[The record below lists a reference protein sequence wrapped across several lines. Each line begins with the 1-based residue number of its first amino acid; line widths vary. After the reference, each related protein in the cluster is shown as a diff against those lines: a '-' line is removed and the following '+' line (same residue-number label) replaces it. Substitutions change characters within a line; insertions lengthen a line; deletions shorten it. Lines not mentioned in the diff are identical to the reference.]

1 MSSDGHSSYDIKDTP
16 KSDFLSNILLN
27 WKEKFK
33 SDHKKKDNVQETPI
47 NEEDALSK
55 LATLDEKTENL
66 RIKTRNRFM
75 GVALFL
81 SVGMFIITGLVK
93 TYSILTKEQNR
104 PAIETKVQDVKLNI
118 NGFTKWQEIK
128 DQEVGKLGIDI
139 KHVETSLTEKI
150 DTIQTSVSK
159 DLNETK
165 ISIAENLQAASQ
177 ENKELLNSTLSD
189 IKKEIKSV
197 NQESKQYA
205 DEKSMSIQE
214 KIAQVENKTKEL
226 IKKQS
231 ETKLDVS
238 KLELPSLVQDNK
250 NIQSAQ
256 QYKNPPKKIPTVREI
271 EVEEAIDNIVTL
283 DFSTLPLDDNS
294 TTKDKIPSFT
304 LMPGFSKGMLVTGA
318 DVPTLA
324 QGTDVSRVVWISATG
339 DTLIANNH
347 TANVKECLIQG
358 AATGSFASQ
367 IAEIRLTEISCSA
380 VNENGEYYKIK
391 SAVKGW
397 VYGEGGK
404 YGLKGRLV
412 SKEGE
417 IIKKAIPLAILEGAI
432 KALENS
438 TQSSTTYVSPYGGTT
453 QTSGVSVSPGT
464 LSSSMAQGTTN
475 TAKKTLDKFSDY
487 YLKILEQLNP
497 VIEILAGR
505 EVTIAFAGGET
516 LKLEPYTPTDVNFF
530 ENKEGLPQ

>member
-1 MSSDGHSSYDIKDTP
+1 MNSDKHSSYDINDAP

-27 WKEKFK
+27 WKDKFK
-33 SDHKKKDNVQETPI
+33 PDHKKKDNVQETPI

-66 RIKTRNRFM
+66 RVKTRNRFV

-81 SVGMFIITGLVK
+81 SIGMFIITGLVK

-104 PAIETKVQDVKLNI
+104 EIVKTKVQDVKLEI

-128 DQEVGKLGIDI
+128 DQEVGQLGADI

-165 ISIAENLQAASQ
+165 LSIAENLQVASA

-214 KIAQVENKTKEL
+214 KIAQVENRTKEL
-226 IKKQS
+226 LKKQS
-231 ETKLDVS
+231 ESKLDIS
-238 KLELPSLVQDNK
+238 KLELPALAQDGK
-250 NIQSAQ
+250 KAQPEQ
-256 QYKNPPKKIPTVREI
+256 QYKTPPKKAPIIREI
-271 EVEEAIDNIVTL
+271 EVEESIGEAVVL
-283 DFSTLPLDDNS
+283 DFSTLPVDDNS
-294 TTKDKIPSFT
+294 SLKDKIPTFT

-318 DVPTLA
+318 DVPTLS
-324 QGTDVSRVVWISATG
+324 QGADVSRVVWISATG

-438 TQSSTTYVSPYGGTT
+438 TQSSNTYISPYGTTT
-453 QTSGVSVSPGT
+453 QTSGINMSQGT
-464 LSSSMAQGTTN
+464 LESSMAKGTTN

-516 LKLEPYTPTDVNFF
+516 LKLEPYSPTDVNFF